1 MVLDATKSSYDK
13 FWVELLIWPF
23 IGIFK
28 FGPWIWI
35 VSSKSIS
42 WLGKLTLKASG
53 SFNVVTTH
61 NSLFKSNSGG
71 RGSYN
76 FTKTVGSVGFSLSNC
91 ILLDISKSLFPK
103 FK

>member
-1 MVLDATKSSYDK
+1 MVFDAIKSVYDK
-13 FWVELLIWPF
+13 FCVELFIWPF
-23 IGIFK
+23 IGKFK
-28 FGPWIWI
+28 FGPCNWI
-35 VSSKSIS
+35 VSSKSIT
-42 WLGKLTLKASG
+42 WFGNVTLKASG

-76 FTKTVGSVGFSLSNC
+76 FTKTVGSVVFSLSNF